1 MICGLEAETVSSAAS
16 RSPYAADATAADGL
30 VGSIRDRSD
39 QGVELRR
46 GRPIAELVR
55 ASCVPPHVDDDRGV
69 SGDGTPRSGFER
81 LLRAVCD
88 GQVGAVFSIEA
99 SRLARNGREWHT
111 LLEFCGIVG
120 VLLIDAETV
129 YDPRLTNDR
138 LLLGVEV
145 RSRSAPC
152 RSLEEEF
159 YLPARFVDLGNDK
172 CRKQEVIRQEF
183 QSFVGFNIKIADT
196 S

>member
-1 MICGLEAETVSSAAS
+1 MPQPLTVWSAPFAI
-16 RSPYAADATAADGL
+16 AATKELSCAG
-30 VGSIRDRSD
+30 VD
-39 QGVELRR
+39 QL
-46 GRPIAELVR
+46 L
-55 ASCVPPHVDDDRGV
+55 SWFVPPASHPMSMTISESQETELPVPALNACCAQCAMGRWV
-69 SGDGTPRSGFER
+69 
-81 LLRAVCD
+81 
-88 GQVGAVFSIEA
+88 AVFSIEA